1 MLSGSEISLLKK
13 GSKILFLFFF
23 SPLYGKSKTEV
34 FDGFVCVTITNSGFL
49 HYFTYSHF
57 PCSLI
62 PANSVLCS
70 ANVLLILH
78 WMLSVTQPSQ
88 RALKAVQKVSAV
100 NQFHF
105 APQETLHFL
114 FSKEKKKK
122 AGNQCREYSFCFCFH
137 FCSFSWSCL

>member
-1 MLSGSEISLLKK
+1 M
-13 GSKILFLFFF
+13 
-23 SPLYGKSKTEV
+23 

-49 HYFTYSHF
+49 LHYLTYSHF

-78 WMLSVTQPSQ
+78 LMLSVTQPSQ

-100 NQFHF
+100 SQFHF

-114 FSKEKKKK
+114 CSKKKKKKK
-122 AGNQCREYSFCFCFH
+122 AGNQCRGYSFCFCFIFVH
-137 FCSFSWSCL
+137 FPEAVCSCTAQGKCCGVASAKGNVYSDGLKCWEM